1 MSYINE
7 TDLKPCRKSHVC
19 SKCNNLI
26 RMFDELII
34 IKESKKYICK
44 QCYII
49 ETSPE
54 ALVS

>member
-26 RMFDELII
+26 RMFDEHII

-49 ETSPE
+49 ETNPE